1 MRYITPRKAAE
12 GLGSAHSGT
21 HHHWAMTVSAVA
33 LLILTPLFMITIA
46 RAIGLPRE
54 LVLAYF
60 ARPFPA
66 LITALFVIVGMLHF
80 IKGTRIMIDD
90 YFQAMTRKIAII
102 LSVIFGW
109 AVIAAAV
116 YALAR
121 MGLGAIV
128 VL

>member
-1 MRYITPRKAAE
+1 M
-12 GLGSAHSGT
+12 SAGAFDAQAFWLKPNEASSADTGT
-21 HHHWAMTVSAVA
+21 RVA
-33 LLILTPLFMITIA
+33 GA
-46 RAIGLPRE
+46 D
-54 LVLAYF
+54 VV
-60 ARPFPA
+60 FPA

-90 YFQAMTRKIAII
+90 YFQGGVRKGAII
-102 LSVIFGW
+102 FSVIFGW